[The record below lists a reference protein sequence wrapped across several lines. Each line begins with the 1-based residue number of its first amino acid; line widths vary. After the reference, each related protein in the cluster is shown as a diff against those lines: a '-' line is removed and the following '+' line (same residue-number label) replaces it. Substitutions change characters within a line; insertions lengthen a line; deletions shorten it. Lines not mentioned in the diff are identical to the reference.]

1 VKLNRSVLRGI
12 ALLEALGEAGEPL
25 GPAKL
30 AASVELD
37 KATVSRLLATFEHAG
52 YVDRDPAGGRY
63 RLTNRVLR
71 LSRSLLEH
79 SDLLRIARP
88 HLARLRDDCGE
99 SVHLGQFDGDHVVY
113 VDKLEAER
121 SIRLVSTVA
130 RSMPIH
136 TTSLGK
142 VMLAAMDPEDVRGVV
157 ACLDLTPRTPASIS
171 DPGVLLRELDRTAAR
186 GFATDEEENEQNVC
200 CVGAPVFDHS
210 GRVVAAVSLAGPTFR
225 VGPRVQDLGERCRRA
240 AVDISD
246 DLAELGVV
254 VTTTPPL
261 GVVSAPGQAG
271 SPAGIVADA
280 ASAATSGE
288 PLPARRR
295 ALGPV
300 TSDAPPSAP
309 SDAPPSAP
317 TGVPRPG
324 RGGARR
330 PTVAI
335 TATPGST
342 HEDVLDATTD
352 GDIDDPTSP
361 STAAATPSPRHD
373 RDG

>member
-1 VKLNRSVLRGI
+1 MKLNRSVLRGI

-30 AASVELD
+30 AASVDLD

-52 YVDRDPAGGRY
+52 YVDREPAGGRY

-88 HLARLRDDCGE
+88 HLTRLRDDCGE

-142 VMLAAMDPEDVRGVV
+142 AMLAAMDREAARAVV
-157 ACLDLTPRTPASIS
+157 GHLDLAPRTPASIT
-171 DPGVLLRELDRTAAR
+171 DPAVLLRELDGIAAR

-200 CVGAPVFDHS
+200 CIGAPVFDRT
-210 GRVVAAVSLAGPTFR
+210 GRVVAAVSLAGPIFR
-225 VGPRVQDLGERCRRA
+225 VGPQVEDLGERCRRA
-240 AVDISD
+240 AEDVSE
-246 DLAELGVV
+246 DLAEMGLAVPV
-254 VTTTPPL
+254 PA
-261 GVVSAPGQAG
+261 SPG
-271 SPAGIVADA
+271 PVGIPGRDA
-280 ASAATSGE
+280 AATV
-288 PLPARRR
+288 A
-295 ALGPV
+295 
-300 TSDAPPSAP
+300 
-309 SDAPPSAP
+309 
-317 TGVPRPG
+317 PRPVNG
-324 RGGARR
+324 AARR
-330 PTVAI
+330 PTVSVA
-335 TATPGST
+335 TTPGS
-342 HEDVLDATTD
+342 DDGKVLEATTD
-352 GDIDDPTSP
+352 GDDAISP
-361 STAAATPSPRHD
+361 PTAAASASPRPD
-373 RDG
+373 RDV